1 MDAARLSFSVLT
13 ALALLVATNAPARAC
28 GAEAFGTG
36 RVAAIED
43 RQTFRLGDGRRFRL
57 AGVEWA
63 VPPDRARAA
72 LAQGLLDRT
81 VALSGFDKAADRHGR
96 LHAFP
101 IVSGSETPIQYA
113 LLEQGLA
120 LVNGQI
126 ADGTCR
132 ETLLRLE
139 RTARAAGRGGWA
151 ENGSAHLHDAGKP
164 AGILKDRGRFGIGRP
179 EIPFMSI
186 SAGAGRR
193 TSRRRLRKGITPPLY
208 RRASCP
214 GRWPGAPSEFGGSSR
229 NVQGPGSRPRRRGS
243 SRLSRANSER
253 GCGFLPFT

>member
-72 LAQGLLDRT
+72 LAHGLLDRT

-139 RTARAAGRGGWA
+139 RAARAAGRGGWA
-151 ENGSAHLHDAGKP
+151 ENGSARLHDAGKP
-164 AGILKDRGRFGIGRP
+164 AGILKDRGRFGIVQGRVLSVREAGNTIYVNFGRRWSEDFTATIAKRHHP
-179 EIPFMSI
+179 AFI
-186 SAGAGRR
+186 SAGLLPRSLAGRTVR
-193 TSRRRLRKGITPPLY
+193 IRGIIEERAGPWIEATTPGQFEIV
-208 RRASCP
+208 A
-214 GRWPGAPSEFGGSSR
+214 GE
-229 NVQGPGSRPRRRGS
+229 
-243 SRLSRANSER
+243 
-253 GCGFLPFT
+253 

>member
-1 MDAARLSFSVLT
+1 MDAARLSFAVLT
-13 ALALLVATNAPARAC
+13 ALALLVAANRPARAC

-43 RQTFRLGDGRRFRL
+43 SRTFRLGDGRRFRL

-113 LLEQGLA
+113 LVEQGLA

-139 RTARAAGRGGWA
+139 RAARAAGRGGWA
-151 ENGSAHLHDAGKP
+151 ENGSARLHDAEKP
-164 AGILKDRGRFGIGRP
+164 AGILKDRGRFGIVQGRVLSVREAGNTIYVNFGRRWSEDFTATIAKRHHP
-179 EIPFMSI
+179 SFI
-186 SAGAGRR
+186 SAGLLPRSLAGRTVR
-193 TSRRRLRKGITPPLY
+193 IRGIIEERAGPWIEATTPGQFEIV
-208 RRASCP
+208 A
-214 GRWPGAPSEFGGSSR
+214 GE
-229 NVQGPGSRPRRRGS
+229 
-243 SRLSRANSER
+243 
-253 GCGFLPFT
+253 